1 MPILNNNQK
10 YGLISILFHWSM
22 AIIILIT
29 FLLGKNLQDNFENYY
44 FILQLHNSFGLLILI
59 LAIFRL
65 IWKFLN
71 IKPDAP
77 SNKIIFMKLASLT
90 HIIFYIFFFII
101 PITGYLLTN
110 LQGDVVNFFGTHLPN
125 ILERNSGLKYYVHDA
140 HYYLGNILLLI
151 LSLHILG
158 ALYHHFILRD
168 NTLRR
173 ISFMKLKK

>member
-10 YGLISILFHWSM
+10 YGIISIIFHWGM

-44 FILQLHNSFGLLILI
+44 FILQLHNSFGLLIFI

-90 HIIFYIFFFII
+90 HIIFYIFFFYYSYNRI
-101 PITGYLLTN
+101 PFDKSSRRCGQLFWYTLT
-110 LQGDVVNFFGTHLPN
+110 
-125 ILERNSGLKYYVHDA
+125 KY
-140 HYYLGNILLLI
+140 
-151 LSLHILG
+151 
-158 ALYHHFILRD
+158 FR
-168 NTLRR
+168 
-173 ISFMKLKK
+173 KKFRVKVLCS

>member
-10 YGLISILFHWSM
+10 YGLISIFFHWGM

-29 FLLGKNLQDNFENYY
+29 FLLGKNLQDNFQNYY
-44 FILQLHNSFGLLILI
+44 FILQLHNSFGLLIFT
-59 LAIFRL
+59 LAIFRI
-65 IWKFLN
+65 IWRYLN

-77 SNKIIFMKLASLT
+77 SNKIIFMKVASVT
-90 HIIFYIFFFII
+90 HIIFYILFFII

-110 LQGDVVNFFGTHLPN
+110 LQGDAASFFGTSLPN
-125 ILERNSGLKYYVHDA
+125 ILDKNSELKYYIHNI

-151 LSLHILG
+151 LNLHVLG
-158 ALYHHFILRD
+158 AFYHHLILKD

-173 ISFMKLKK
+173 ISFMNLKK